1 MSESCNNI
9 EVHEVTVCRNAPSVL
24 VIHLSRNSDGES
36 PCLTPIF
43 VPSVLYYNN
52 FFVTPE
58 KSISYSL
65 VSIIYRYGVSIDVGH
80 YNCTLFSSDGKCI
93 TFDDASITEKLSH
106 DKLVNV
112 IEQKYVK
119 TIFYVRNPSPY
130 QQKFT
135 NDSEKPW
142 AESEDIIKTVEK
154 LIIGEIECP
163 TNIERKDIF
172 NSITGKEFTVGIINS
187 FLNTLK
193 PNDADIEVICPLFFR
208 SLNNEERSTDSVK
221 YVIDT
226 RSLMDKKYIFLPL
239 NLHELNLHE
248 IQWVLVIVIPQIST
262 LFYFD
267 SLLTPSN

>member
-1 MSESCNNI
+1 M
-9 EVHEVTVCRNAPSVL
+9 L
-24 VIHLSRNSDGES
+24 L
-36 PCLTPIF
+36 LQ
-43 VPSVLYYNN
+43 
-52 FFVTPE
+52 
-58 KSISYSL
+58 K
-65 VSIIYRYGVSIDVGH
+65 
-80 YNCTLFSSDGKCI
+80 
-93 TFDDASITEKLSH
+93 KLSY
-106 DKLVNV
+106 DELVN
-112 IEQKYVK
+112 INEEKYVQI
-119 TIFYVRNPSPY
+119 IFYVRDASPY

-172 NSITGKEFTVGIINS
+172 NSITGKEFTGGIINS

-208 SLNNEERSTDSVK
+208 SLNNEERITDSIK
-221 YVIDT
+221 YVINT

-248 IQWVLVIVIPQIST
+248 IHWALVIVMPQIST